1 MVDRDIVLAFE
12 GRIVNDMKQSAVP
25 FTYRFLGLTLRLA
38 FTKRRFR
45 RVEESYQRYLTAGEE
60 DLDDLVRVI
69 EHSFA
74 ALRNEIQRI
83 EEGQEHMKRTTLPCV
98 RSQMRLYQNF
108 VLWLSGFREASKQA
122 KGDDS
127 TSMTPTTS
135 DDPPPRACLL
145 PRLDQGVETTTGIK
159 RLIADFV
166 GVPTGRLLNDLRNLQ
181 SLLEQEEN
189 SANAPPLWL
198 LQRQAEPVLRPGA
211 TRHAPTS

>member
-1 MVDRDIVLAFE
+1 
-12 GRIVNDMKQSAVP
+12 MKQSAVP

-45 RVEESYQRYLTAGEE
+45 RVEESYQRYLTAGED

-98 RSQMRLYQNF
+98 RSQMRLYRNF
-108 VLWLSGFREASKQA
+108 VFWLSGFREKSNHTE
-122 KGDDS
+122 GNDES
-127 TSMTPTTS
+127 TSSIVATATS
-135 DDPPPRACLL
+135 DDPPPPAPLACLL
-145 PRLDQGVETTTGIK
+145 PRLEQGVETTTGIK

-181 SLLEQEEN
+181 SLLEREEN

-198 LQRQAEPVLRPGA
+198 IQLNKSQF
-211 TRHAPTS
+211 